1 MRTSKWSLE
10 DWIIATEI
18 SKDKSITTKEKVT
31 KLRTLF
37 PFNSVTSIALLLN
50 VHRRTV
56 HRHSL

>member
-1 MRTSKWSLE
+1 MRTSKWSIE

-31 KLRTLF
+31 KLRALF